1 MLKLLVPLVL
11 FSVVVAFLAVGLFRD
26 PRLVPSPLIGKST
39 PQFFLESLKSPD
51 KTLTT
56 ADLKGKPLLLNVWA
70 TWCAACRAE
79 HSFLMHLATA
89 SNVKIVGVNYKDER
103 GAALN
108 WLSQLGDPYVANIY
122 DPEGVL
128 ALDLGV
134 YGAPETFILNR
145 EGVIAYK
152 HIGPLTHNIWENQL
166 LPLFRKL

>member
-11 FSVVVAFLAVGLFRD
+11 FSIVVAFLAVGLFRD
-26 PRLVPSPLIGKST
+26 PRLVPSPLIGKDT
-39 PQFFLESLKSPD
+39 PQFSLESLKSPD

-79 HSFLMHLATA
+79 HNFLMHLATA
-89 SNVKIVGVNYKDER
+89 ANVKIVGVNYKDER

-122 DPEGVL
+122 DPEGEL

-134 YGAPETFILNR
+134 YGAPETFVLNS

-152 HIGPLTHNIWENQL
+152 HIGPLSRDIWQKQL